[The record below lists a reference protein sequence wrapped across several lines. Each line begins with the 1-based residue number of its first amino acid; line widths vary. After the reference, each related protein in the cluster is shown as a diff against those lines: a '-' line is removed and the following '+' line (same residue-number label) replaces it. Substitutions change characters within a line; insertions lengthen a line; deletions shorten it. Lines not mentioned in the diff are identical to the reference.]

1 MAFACL
7 VGLAVPLEVYGEGLH
22 GADCLPHVL
31 RGIDDGGL
39 GFCGRRRRGRGE
51 ERWVAEGFTATRVC
65 ASDEATSAVLTSLVA
80 IDDISGNVFRTSV
93 QGERGSEEATLQ
105 SLDRAGRQRTSARRV
120 GPHRREL
127 GCGLWPVVRCRRVYK
142 PHAYT

>member
-1 MAFACL
+1 MGIKQSQFACL

-31 RGIDDGGL
+31 RGIDGGL
-39 GFCGRRRRGRGE
+39 GFCGRRRQGRGE

-93 QGERGSEEATLQ
+93 QRERGSEEATEFRP
-105 SLDRAGRQRTSARRV
+105 SWKTEDKCASRWAA
-120 GPHRREL
+120 
-127 GCGLWPVVRCRRVYK
+127 
-142 PHAYT
+142 